1 MTRACKGLGLMRIC
15 VGILQGAGAAG
26 PNAGSSDSRGAPADS
41 EQQQSE
47 SDVDDDDAG
56 CASTCFRCQ
65 SQHP

>member
-1 MTRACKGLGLMRIC
+1 MCIC
-15 VGILQGAGAAG
+15 VGILQGTRAAG
-26 PNAGSSDSRGAPADS
+26 PNAGSSDSGGAPADS

-56 CASTCFRCQ
+56 CAPTNPRCQ